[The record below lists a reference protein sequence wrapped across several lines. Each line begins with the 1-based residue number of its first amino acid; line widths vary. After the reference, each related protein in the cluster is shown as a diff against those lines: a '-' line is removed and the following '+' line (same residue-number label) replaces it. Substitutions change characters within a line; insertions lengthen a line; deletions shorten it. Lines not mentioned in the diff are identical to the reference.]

1 MKYVFIL
8 FVIVLI
14 CIFVYMYY
22 NHILRKYFVV
32 NDTIVY
38 DYFLKHFIQIVSQ
51 DNYFMNYG
59 LWDND
64 HRDLHSANKNLANF
78 VFGKACIEK
87 KNVKILDVGCGYGE
101 QDMLWTNEMTTNEMT
116 TNEMTTNEMTTNE
129 MTVNEMTTNEM
140 TTNEMTAN
148 EMTTN
153 EMTTNATE
161 MKEKSHI
168 TAVDISETQISEAIE
183 RRNQRDISD
192 KQLTFEVCDA
202 MKLDEKYSSGQF
214 DVVFS
219 LESAFHY
226 SDRPKFF
233 ANVNSVLK
241 ENGVFVIS
249 DILLNKDYKQS
260 IINDLFLKIYSDFLH
275 IPKQNLIDA
284 DKWKQQ
290 VKDAGFELVE
300 YNDITAQTFGPY
312 YKHFMHT
319 YFKNKNLPSWMADIA
334 DNLFQNIQPFTY
346 TVSTLSTFGKSGAK
360 SNHI

>member
-1 MKYVFIL
+1 MYL
-8 FVIVLI
+8 FFLVIVLI
-14 CIFVYMYY
+14 CISVYMYY
-22 NHILRKYFVV
+22 KHILNKHFVV

-59 LWDND
+59 LWDNEN
-64 HRDLHSANKNLANF
+64 HDLHSANKNLANF
-78 VFGKACIEK
+78 VFGKACVEK

-101 QDMLWTNEMTTNEMT
+101 QDIHWTNEMTTNEMT
-116 TNEMTTNEMTTNE
+116 VHEMTTN
-129 MTVNEMTTNEM
+129 V
-140 TTNEMTAN
+140 
-148 EMTTN
+148 
-153 EMTTNATE
+153 MTTNAN
-161 MKEKSHI
+161 EKSHI

-202 MKLDEKYSSGQF
+202 MKLDEKYSRGQF

-249 DILLNKDYKQS
+249 DILLNKDYPKTMM
-260 IINDLFLKIYSDFLH
+260 NDLFLKIYSDFLH

-319 YFKNKNLPSWMADIA
+319 YFKNKNLPTWMADIA

-346 TVSTLSTFGKSGAK
+346 TVSTFSSTFGKSGAK
-360 SNHI
+360 S

>member
-1 MKYVFIL
+1 MKYVFII

-14 CIFVYMYY
+14 CISVYMYY

-59 LWDND
+59 LWDSENK
-64 HRDLHSANKNLANF
+64 DLHSANKNLANF
-78 VFGKACIEK
+78 VFGKACVEK

-101 QDMLWTNEMTTNEMT
+101 QDIHWI
-116 TNEMTTNEMTTNE
+116 
-129 MTVNEMTTNEM
+129 
-140 TTNEMTAN
+140 N

-153 EMTTNATE
+153 EMTTNAN
-161 MKEKSHI
+161 EKSHI
-168 TAVDISETQISEAIE
+168 TAVDISETQISDAIE
-183 RRNQRDISD
+183 RRNQRNISD

-202 MKLDEKYSSGQF
+202 MKLDEKYSPGQF

-249 DILLNKDYKQS
+249 DILLNKDYPKTMM
-260 IINDLFLKIYSDFLH
+260 NDLFLKIYSDFLH
-275 IPKQNLIDA
+275 IPKQNLIDTE
-284 DKWKQQ
+284 KWKQQ

-300 YNDITAQTFGPY
+300 YNDITDKTFRPY

-346 TVSTLSTFGKSGAK
+346 TVFTLSTFGKSGAK
-360 SNHI
+360 SNSNRLLS